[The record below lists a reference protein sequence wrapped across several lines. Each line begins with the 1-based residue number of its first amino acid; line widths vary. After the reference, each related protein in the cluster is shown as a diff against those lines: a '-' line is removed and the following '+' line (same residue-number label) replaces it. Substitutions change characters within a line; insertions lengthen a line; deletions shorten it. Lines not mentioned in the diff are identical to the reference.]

1 MLRKLLAQQTILKRS
16 YTTAPQ
22 SFQVFDRYAKRLQK
36 DRAASNAEESRTV
49 DYLKDEIAARV
60 ADRFLVKKEK
70 NIRKKKKKSKK
81 LNAHLK

>member
-22 SFQVFDRYAKRLQK
+22 SFQIFDRYAKRLQK
-36 DRAASNAEESRTV
+36 DRAASNAEESRIV

-60 ADRFLVKKEK
+60 ADRFLVKKKKEK
-70 NIRKKKKKSKK
+70 NIRKKRGRRVKS
-81 LNAHLK
+81 

>member
-1 MLRKLLAQQTILKRS
+1 MLRKLFAQQTILKRS

-60 ADRFLVKKEK
+60 ADRFLVKK
-70 NIRKKKKKSKK
+70 KKKKY
-81 LNAHLK
+81 